1 MEDITICSSAKPI
14 KHAKVINL
22 TMYGCKVHFIISNQ
36 LNKLVASL
44 YKKHNLPMV
53 EDLAAEGVLLCFE
66 GTNYYIIIDADDL
79 SHNTIAHEIYHATV
93 KVTEDREIN
102 DEETQAWLCG
112 HLTQYAYEFI
122 DKKKLTIKHGG

>member
-1 MEDITICSSAKPI
+1 MEDITICSSAKPV
-14 KHAKVINL
+14 KYSKVINL

-36 LNKLVASL
+36 MNKLVASL
-44 YKKHNLPMV
+44 YKKHNVPMI

-79 SHNTIAHEIYHATV
+79 SHNTIAHEVYHATV

-112 HLTQYAYEFI
+112 HLAQNVYEFV